1 VAAVT
6 ALFEYAVLQ
15 AVPRAER
22 GECINVGVV
31 LYSHD
36 LDFLDGLTHVD
47 EAKLRSL
54 DPASDVDAVREA
66 LDAVC
71 RACRGEGPAG
81 QTSLRV
87 RFGWLTAPRSTVV
100 RTGPIHLGK
109 TDDPAAELRR
119 LYAALVLSPRLEA

>member
-1 VAAVT
+1 MS

-22 GECINVGVV
+22 GESINVGVV
-31 LYSHD
+31 LYSQD
-36 LDFLDGLTHVD
+36 LEFLDALTSVD
-47 EAKLRSL
+47 EARLRAL
-54 DPASDVDAVREA
+54 DVTVDLDAVTEA

-81 QTSLRV
+81 ETPLRQ

-100 RTGPIHLGK
+100 RAGPIHLGK

-119 LYAALVLSPRLEA
+119 LHEQLVR

>member
-1 VAAVT
+1 VS

-22 GECINVGVV
+22 GECVNVGVV
-31 LYSHD
+31 LYSQD
-36 LDFLDGLTHVD
+36 LEYLDALTSVD
-47 EAKLRSL
+47 EPRLRAL
-54 DPASDVDAVREA
+54 DPDVDLAAIEDA

-81 QTSLRV
+81 QTPLRQ

-100 RTGPIHLGK
+100 RSGPIHLGK
-109 TDDPAAELRR
+109 TDDPASELRR
-119 LYAALVLSPRLEA
+119 LHAKLVT

>member
-1 VAAVT
+1 MT

-22 GECINVGVV
+22 GESINVGVV
-31 LYSHD
+31 LYSQD

-47 EAKLRSL
+47 EAKLRTL
-54 DPASDVDAVREA
+54 DPSIDVDAVREA

-81 QTSLRV
+81 QTPLRI

-109 TDDPAAELRR
+109 SDHPAAELVR
-119 LYAALVLSPRLEA
+119 LHRALVQ

>member
-1 VAAVT
+1 MT

-22 GECINVGVV
+22 GESINVGVV
-31 LYSHD
+31 LYSQES
-36 LDFLDGLTHVD
+36 DFLDGLTHVD
-47 EAKLRSL
+47 EAKLRAL
-54 DPASDVDAVREA
+54 DATIDVAAVREA

-81 QTSLRV
+81 QTPLRV

-109 TDDPAAELRR
+109 TDDPAAELQR
-119 LYAALVLSPRLEA
+119 LHTTLVL

>member
-1 VAAVT
+1 MS

-15 AVPRAER
+15 AVPRVER
-22 GECINVGVV
+22 GECVNVGVV
-31 LYSHD
+31 LYSQD
-36 LDFLDGLTHVD
+36 LDFLDALTTVD
-47 EAKLRSL
+47 EARLRAL
-54 DPASDVDAVREA
+54 DARADVDGVREA

-81 QTSLRV
+81 QTPLRQ

-109 TDDPAAELRR
+109 TDDAAAELAR
-119 LYAALVLSPRLEA
+119 LHDLLVL

>member
-1 VAAVT
+1 MT

-15 AVPRAER
+15 AVPRVER
-22 GECINVGVV
+22 GECVNVGVV
-31 LYSHD
+31 LYSQD
-36 LDFLDGLTHVD
+36 LEFLDALTHVD
-47 EAKLRSL
+47 EVKLRTL
-54 DPASDVDAVREA
+54 DADVDLAAIEES

-81 QTSLRV
+81 ETPLRQ

-109 TDDPAAELRR
+109 TDDPAAELSR
-119 LYAALVLSPRLEA
+119 LHQNLVL